1 MTFITNISA
10 SVFLTIQGSSE
21 IQNVIV
27 LVMIKSFTKLGIMF
41 SIGKI
46 KIYYKK
52 YFFCY
57 VNFSE
62 FIKHLLCS
70 TF

>member
-52 YFFCY
+52 
-57 VNFSE
+57 
-62 FIKHLLCS
+62 
-70 TF
+70 